1 MEFRILMITYV
12 IPVVITFLVLT
23 YHGELRMDSI
33 AQRIV
38 LSLFP
43 VINLGFA
50 FIMVSAYLT
59 EVMISA
65 WNKLDKIG

>member
-1 MEFRILMITYV
+1 MGFSILMITYI
-12 IPVVITFLVLT
+12 IPVVITFLILT
-23 YHGELRMDSI
+23 YHGELRMESV

-43 VINLGFA
+43 VFNFGFA
-50 FIMVSAYLT
+50 LIMVSGYLT